1 MPATVLMRYV
11 RATCAAAVVLQ
22 AAVSAQTVTP
32 SNATDQLAL
41 STQLALSVAR
51 GTVEGEPV
59 AQVVP
64 LTARAADGLDAS
76 TGQLFQLFY
85 ATDSSAQRLNES
97 NIAYIDCD
105 PDAYRGN
112 LQASNVLNTAAERG
126 AAAALFFSK
135 SARSC
140 NVTGASDNFPYLYSM
155 VNATA
160 SQSLLDDLIATT
172 SQGGQV
178 YFATIRSTAD
188 DSSAGNDTM
197 SASDDA
203 GSDQGSSSNP
213 LGPSPSTAVAMIILY
228 SITGVITALFLVII
242 ITGALRAHRHPER
255 YGPGVVLNGGRGG
268 SRQTRVRGIARAMLD
283 TLPVV
288 KFGDNTNQQHPPKPT
303 DVEMGDTTARNSAED
318 VQRTRDGQQQSETS
332 GATGGA
338 GMAAADGRSSHE
350 GAPHSATAGAR
361 NGAEQQAD
369 STEAGI
375 APAAAG
381 GSAENLASE
390 GDAYTGCTICT
401 EEFEPGQDV
410 RLLPCN
416 HKFHPECI
424 DPWLLNVSGTCPLC
438 RIDLNPAS
446 PTDEHHAGSEHRHNN
461 SASTRRSA
469 SILAPPLSPMDA
481 AAANIPPSPHHPNRR
496 SVFRDLLHLRG
507 HDATSTSEE
516 RLAVARRMAI
526 DRNSRDANMVA
537 APGEGANERRRSRRL
552 SAIFRPG
559 RHGVAPAGEE
569 EAPAPVYERPSTR
582 DGGAAAR

>member
-1 MPATVLMRYV
+1 MSATVLMRYV
-11 RATCAAAVVLQ
+11 RATCAVAVVLQ
-22 AAVSAQTVTP
+22 QAVSAQTVTP
-32 SNATDQLAL
+32 SNATDQYADT
-41 STQLALSVAR
+41 SQLVLSVAR
-51 GTVEGEPV
+51 RTVEGVPV

-64 LTARAADGLDAS
+64 LTARAADDLDVSDGLP
-76 TGQLFQLFY
+76 GQLFY
-85 ATDSSAQRLNES
+85 ASDSSAERLNSS

-105 PDAYRGN
+105 PDAYRGYW
-112 LQASNVLNTAAERG
+112 QATDVLHTAIDHG

-140 NVTGASDNFPYLYSM
+140 NVTGVGDSFPFLYSM

-160 SQSLLDDLIATT
+160 SQQLLDNLIATT
-172 SQGGQV
+172 SQAGQV
-178 YFATIRSTAD
+178 YFVTIRSTAGT
-188 DSSAGNDTM
+188 STTGNDTM
-197 SASDDA
+197 STNGDT
-203 GSDQGSSSNP
+203 GSDQTQSNSNP

-288 KFGDNTNQQHPPKPT
+288 KFGDNTNQQNAPKPT
-303 DVEMGDTTARNSAED
+303 DVEMGDTTARNSAENMQQATD
-318 VQRTRDGQQQSETS
+318 ADTHSQQQSGAA

-338 GMAAADGRSSHE
+338 GTAAANGRSSHE
-350 GAPHSATAGAR
+350 GAPRSAAAEAT
-361 NGAEQQAD
+361 NGTEQQAD

-424 DPWLLNVSGTCPLC
+424 DPWLLNVSGTCPLW
-438 RIDLNPAS
+438 
-446 PTDEHHAGSEHRHNN
+446 
-461 SASTRRSA
+461 
-469 SILAPPLSPMDA
+469 
-481 AAANIPPSPHHPNRR
+481 
-496 SVFRDLLHLRG
+496 
-507 HDATSTSEE
+507 
-516 RLAVARRMAI
+516 
-526 DRNSRDANMVA
+526 
-537 APGEGANERRRSRRL
+537 
-552 SAIFRPG
+552 
-559 RHGVAPAGEE
+559 
-569 EAPAPVYERPSTR
+569 
-582 DGGAAAR
+582 